1 MEQFLTNLLRDYG
14 IWAALLWALI
24 ETDLIFLVIGAFA
37 STGHL
42 SLWTCFPAAVFS
54 ALTHDTVV
62 FWLAHHRAEWVRA
75 KPAYQKVGP
84 KVERIANKVGPWELS
99 LCRPLYGTRYPSVI
113 FWGLQKL
120 SYPKFWFT
128 NGVGLILWAGL
139 LTGLGYFLGDQ
150 MDKLKAMVLHA
161 QEGLLAA
168 VAGGIGLYVL
178 WRWLRTRKQSQG
190 IRNEQVSQNADV
202 S

>member
-1 MEQFLTNLLRDYG
+1 
-14 IWAALLWALI
+14 
-24 ETDLIFLVIGAFA
+24 
-37 STGHL
+37 
-42 SLWTCFPAAVFS
+42 
-54 ALTHDTVV
+54 
-62 FWLAHHRAEWVRA
+62 
-75 KPAYQKVGP
+75 
-84 KVERIANKVGPWELS
+84 
-99 LCRPLYGTRYPSVI
+99 LYGTRYPSVI

-128 NGVGLILWAGL
+128 NGVGLVLWAGL
-139 LTGLGYFLGDQ
+139 LTALGYYLGDQ

-178 WRWLRTRKQSQG
+178 WRWLRTRKQS
-190 IRNEQVSQNADV
+190 RSRLNEQVAQNADV

>member
-1 MEQFLTNLLRDYG
+1 MEPFLTDLLRNYG
-14 IWAALLWALI
+14 VWAALLWALI

-37 STGHL
+37 STGL
-42 SLWTCFPAAVFS
+42 LNLWTCFPAAVFS
-54 ALTHDTVV
+54 ALMHDTIV
-62 FWLAHHRAEWVRA
+62 FWLAHHRAEWVRS

-128 NGVGLILWAGL
+128 DGVGLVLWAML

-150 MDKLKAMVLHA
+150 MDELKAMVLHA
-161 QEGLLAA
+161 QEGLLGA
-168 VAGGIGLYVL
+168 VAGAIGLYVL
-178 WRWLRTRKQSQG
+178 WRWMQHRKQVQ
-190 IRNEQVSQNADV
+190 RPQAAQVTQDADA